1 MNLLLLFFPIYV
13 LATIHKIE
21 LYANSTNQEINEHK
35 ISYRTGEFPSYDLYI
50 DDQTSYYQYD
60 DFNKVIFYD
69 NKVRFYLTVI
79 NNILQLSPNTPLL
92 IDIQSDGKI
101 LDDTYAVETSSI
113 AQTNAKKNYNIW
125 YGTDPPIDAIPL
137 SIHASYL

>member
-21 LYANSTNQEINEHK
+21 LYVNSANQEINGHRV
-35 ISYRTGEFPSYDLYI
+35 SYRTGKFPSYDLYI
-50 DDQTSYYQYD
+50 DDQTSFYQYD
-60 DFNKVIFYD
+60 DAKKVIYYD

-79 NNILQLSPNTPLL
+79 NNILQLSPNTPLS
-92 IDIQSDGKI
+92 INIQPDGKI
-101 LDDTYAVETSSI
+101 LDNTYAVESSSI
-113 AQTNAKKNYNIW
+113 AEASAKKNYNIW

>member
-1 MNLLLLFFPIYV
+1 M
-13 LATIHKIE
+13 
-21 LYANSTNQEINEHK
+21 
-35 ISYRTGEFPSYDLYI
+35 YI

-113 AQTNAKKNYNIW
+113 AQTSAKKNYNIW
-125 YGTDPPIDAIPL
+125 YGTDPPIDAIRCL
-137 SIHASYL
+137 FMLVTF

>member
-1 MNLLLLFFPIYV
+1 M
-13 LATIHKIE
+13 
-21 LYANSTNQEINEHK
+21 
-35 ISYRTGEFPSYDLYI
+35 
-50 DDQTSYYQYD
+50 
-60 DFNKVIFYD
+60 VIFYD